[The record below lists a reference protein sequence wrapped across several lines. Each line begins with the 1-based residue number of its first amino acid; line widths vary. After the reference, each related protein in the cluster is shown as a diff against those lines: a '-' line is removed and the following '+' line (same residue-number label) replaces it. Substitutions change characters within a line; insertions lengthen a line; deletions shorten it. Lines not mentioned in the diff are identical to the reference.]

1 MKKVSYVL
9 FALFVVG
16 AVVLSAC
23 SSATPE
29 PKPEDD
35 APEVEEGGLPDL
47 GGREI
52 TIAIE
57 NAYLPFNYID
67 PETKEGAGWDYEVW
81 DEICVL
87 LNCTPNY
94 VEAAW
99 EGMIQAV
106 ADGQFDAAADGITIT
121 KERAEIVDFSMGY
134 VAIEQRLLVR
144 ADEDRIESIQS
155 IVDNAD
161 LKLGTQTG
169 TTNYETAKA
178 YLDED
183 RIEAFEQF
191 PFAVQAL
198 LAGDIDAVIMD
209 ETAGQGYLGE
219 NAESL
224 KLVGESLSSD
234 QLGFIYPLGSD
245 LVEPVDAALEELMKN
260 GFLEEINAKYFGAD
274 FDVTYDDLFPPDED
288 TIGSEAHPIQ
298 VLFVPSVDVDFMIAG
313 GDLIEGALHDATD
326 LYFEASVP
334 TSYAATIEAMCASP
348 EDTIGFIPAQGY
360 VLANQLCGVEPALA
374 SERYGWNVYWAEFL
388 VARDS
393 DFETLEDLEG
403 ATWAYPDAGSTS
415 GFLYPSA
422 IFDDLGVTI
431 GNTVEAGG
439 HPQAVKAVYNGEAD
453 VATAYFSPPL
463 LPEGRWAM
471 GDSPDIPDE
480 LVPDCALND
489 EGKLYCGEYRVLDA
503 RAAIREEA
511 PDVVQKVRILTL
523 SGEIPN
529 DTMSF
534 SPDFPEDLKET
545 IIDAVTAYVASDAC
559 EETLCN
565 ENFYDWSAVGPIFD
579 ENFDGVRLLMESQGT
594 TLENIGE

>member
-9 FALFVVG
+9 FALLVVG
-16 AVVLSAC
+16 AMVLSAC
-23 SSATPE
+23 APEAAPE
-29 PKPEDD
+29 P
-35 APEVEEGGLPDL
+35 APEPVAEPVVEEGGLADL
-47 GGREI
+47 GGKEVTI
-52 TIAIE
+52 TVE

-67 PETKEGAGWDYEVW
+67 PETGEGAGWDYAIW
-81 DEICVL
+81 NEICSL
-87 LNCTPNY
+87 LNCTPVF
-94 VEAAW
+94 VESAW

-106 ADGQFDAAADGITIT
+106 ADGQFDVGADGVTIT
-121 KERAEIVDFSMGY
+121 EERAEIVDFSIGY

-144 ADEDRIESIQS
+144 ADEDRITSIQD
-155 IVDNAD
+155 IVDNTE

-169 TTNYETAKA
+169 TTNYETALKH
-178 YLDED
+178 LDAD
-183 RIEAFEQF
+183 RINAFEQF

-198 LAGDIDAVIMD
+198 IAGDIDAVIMD

-219 NAESL
+219 NAQDL
-224 KLVGESLSSD
+224 KLVGDSLSSD
-234 QLGFIYPLGSD
+234 ELGFIYPLGSD
-245 LVEPVDAALEELMKN
+245 LVEPVNAALEELMQN
-260 GFLEEINAKYFGAD
+260 GFLVEINAEYFGED
-274 FDVTYDDLFPPDED
+274 FDVTYDDLFPVE
-288 TIGSEAHPIQ
+288 IGSEDHPIQ

-313 GDLIEGALHDATD
+313 GDLIETALNEATG

-348 EDTIGFIPAQGY
+348 EDTIGFIPAMGY
-360 VLANQLCGVEPALA
+360 ALANQLCGVQPALA

-393 DFETLEDLEG
+393 DYETLEDLEG

-422 IFDDLGVTI
+422 IFDELGITI

-453 VATAYFSPPL
+453 VATAYFSAPL
-463 LPEGRWAM
+463 LPEGNWAM
-471 GDSPDIPDE
+471 GDAPDIPDE
-480 LVPDCALND
+480 FVPDCGLND
-489 EGKLYCGEYRVLDA
+489 EGKLYCGDYRVLDA

-534 SPDFPEDLKET
+534 SPEFPADLQT
-545 IIDAVTAYVASDAC
+545 LIIDAMTAYVSSDAC

-565 ENFYDWSAVGPIFD
+565 ESFYDWSAVGPIFD
-579 ENFDGVRLLMESQGT
+579 ENFDGVRLLMEAQGI
-594 TLENIGE
+594 TLENLGE